1 MNYARYLGNL
11 DFLQPT
17 QRATPTQNYKIYF
30 DQFTHHFENP
40 HRYQNVRNKIFFHFR
55 YKSSTHALSRPRKIE
70 KTENKPLVWLTNGK
84 FGHNFIFK
92 VIEGPEIGYDE
103 RVRI

>member
-1 MNYARYLGNL
+1 MNYARYLGKV

-17 QRATPTQNYKIYF
+17 QRATPTQNFKIYF

-55 YKSSTHALSRPRKIE
+55 YKSSTHAISRLRKIE
-70 KTENKPLVWLTNGK
+70 KTENKVK
-84 FGHNFIFK
+84 RA
-92 VIEGPEIGYDE
+92 
-103 RVRI
+103 RV